1 MTPPAHLLHSLVL
14 FRNLLCLPVY
24 QKLLALLDDD
34 HSDTARFLDR
44 YAEFV
49 AELYYHTDNLS
60 EYIQKSVYE
69 DDNIYVRLVA
79 EGKTIRPA
87 VAETLQS
94 ELRTLEI
101 LSGLTPADLKGDYS
115 GYLPSWQTTKIDLVC
130 GYAKRM
136 TNIQRTGYG
145 IFAAHH
151 VFIIKDEIITPLKHP
166 DPQKLADLYGY
177 EAERRKIIANTK
189 ALLAGKPS
197 ANVLLY
203 GDAGTGKSSTV
214 KAIANEFAP
223 DGLRLIEIKK
233 SQLYLIPA
241 VIEQLAANPL
251 KFILFV
257 DDLTF
262 TETDN
267 EFASLK
273 AILEGSAA
281 ARTKNIV
288 VYATRNRRHL
298 MKETF
303 SNREGDDVHRNDTLE
318 ETISLSAR
326 FGIIITFQKPG
337 ADAYLE
343 IVDSLACEYNLSIE
357 KDQLHAGAEKYAL
370 RAGGRTPRAAKQYIE
385 LLAANV
391 LDTV

>member
-14 FRNLLCLPVY
+14 FRSLLHLPVY

-34 HSDTARFLDR
+34 HTDTTRFLDR

-49 AELYYHTDNLS
+49 AELYRHTDNLS
-60 EYIQKSVYE
+60 EYIQTTVYE

-79 EGKTIRPA
+79 EEKTIPA
-87 VAETLQS
+87 VIADTLHAELRALETLS
-94 ELRTLEI
+94 R
-101 LSGLTPADLKGDYS
+101 LTPADLKGTYRDC
-115 GYLPSWQTTKIDLVC
+115 LPSWQTKEIDLIR
-130 GYAKRM
+130 GYAERM
-136 TNIQRTGYG
+136 ATIHTTGYG

-151 VFIIKDEIITPLKHP
+151 TFIIKNATITPLQHP
-166 DPQKLADLYGY
+166 DPQKLSDLYGY
-177 EAERRKIIANTK
+177 TAERRKIIANTE

-197 ANVLLY
+197 VNVLLY
-203 GDAGTGKSSTV
+203 GDAGTGKSSTI
-214 KAIANEFAP
+214 KAIANEYAAC
-223 DGLRLIEIKK
+223 GLRLIEIKK
-233 SQLYLIPA
+233 SQLHLIPSI
-241 VIEQLAANPL
+241 IEQLAANPL
-251 KFILFV
+251 KFILFI

-288 VYATRNRRHL
+288 VYATSNRRHL

-303 SNREGDDVHRNDTLE
+303 SGREGDDVHRNDTLE
-318 ETISLSAR
+318 ETLSLSAR

-337 ADAYLE
+337 TDAYLE
-343 IVDSLACEYNLSIE
+343 IVNSLAREYEISIQE
-357 KDQLHAGAEKYAL
+357 DQLHAGAEMYAL

-385 LLAANV
+385 LLAANT
-391 LDTV
+391 L

>member
-1 MTPPAHLLHSLVL
+1 MA
-14 FRNLLCLPVY
+14 
-24 QKLLALLDDD
+24 
-34 HSDTARFLDR
+34 
-44 YAEFV
+44 
-49 AELYYHTDNLS
+49 
-60 EYIQKSVYE
+60 
-69 DDNIYVRLVA
+69 
-79 EGKTIRPA
+79 
-87 VAETLQS
+87 
-94 ELRTLEI
+94 
-101 LSGLTPADLKGDYS
+101 
-115 GYLPSWQTTKIDLVC
+115 
-130 GYAKRM
+130 
-136 TNIQRTGYG
+136 NIQTTGYG

-151 VFIIKDEIITPLKHP
+151 VFIIKNEIITPLKHP
-166 DPQKLADLYGY
+166 DTQKLSDLYGY
-177 EAERRKIIANTK
+177 EAERRKVIANTK

-214 KAIANEFAP
+214 KAIANEFAS
-223 DGLRLIEIKK
+223 DGLRLIEINK
-233 SQLYLIPA
+233 SQLYLIPS

-288 VYATRNRRHL
+288 VYATSNRRHL

-303 SNREGDDVHRNDTLE
+303 SSREGDDVHRNDTLE

-326 FGIIITFQKPG
+326 FGIIITFQKPR

-343 IVDSLACEYNLSIE
+343 IVDSLAREYNLSVG

>member
-14 FRNLLCLPVY
+14 FRSLLHLPVY

-34 HSDTARFLDR
+34 HTDTTRFLDR
-44 YAEFV
+44 YAAFV
-49 AELYYHTDNLS
+49 AELYRHTDNLS
-60 EYIQKSVYE
+60 EYIQTTVYE

-79 EGKTIRPA
+79 EEKTIPA
-87 VAETLQS
+87 VIADTLHAELRALETLS
-94 ELRTLEI
+94 R
-101 LSGLTPADLKGDYS
+101 LTPADLKGTCRGCLS
-115 GYLPSWQTTKIDLVC
+115 SWQTKEIDLTR
-130 GYAKRM
+130 GYAERM
-136 TNIQRTGYG
+136 ATIHTTGYG

-151 VFIIKDEIITPLKHP
+151 VFIIRNEIITPLQHP
-166 DPQKLADLYGY
+166 DPQKLSDLYGY
-177 EAERRKIIANTK
+177 TAERRKIIANTE

-197 ANVLLY
+197 VNVLLY
-203 GDAGTGKSSTV
+203 GDAGTGKSSTI
-214 KAIANEFAP
+214 KAIANEYAAC
-223 DGLRLIEIKK
+223 GLRLIEIKK
-233 SQLYLIPA
+233 SQLHLIPSI
-241 VIEQLAANPL
+241 IEQLAENPL
-251 KFILFV
+251 KFILFI

-288 VYATRNRRHL
+288 VYATSNRRHL

-303 SNREGDDVHRNDTLE
+303 SGREGDDVHRNDTLE

-326 FGIIITFQKPG
+326 FGLIITFQKPG
-337 ADAYLE
+337 TDTYLE
-343 IVDSLACEYNLSIE
+343 IVDSLAREYEISIQE
-357 KDQLHAGAEKYAL
+357 DQLHAGAEKYAL

-385 LLAANV
+385 LLAANT
-391 LDTV
+391 L